1 MEQQLMITIF
11 TSLFTILATIIIQKL
26 LANTLS
32 GVGILLFKPFKKGD
46 KVTITFRGFEIAS
59 GHILHVGLVRTKIK
73 TYDRDVQIIS
83 NSLLDECVVIN
94 SDYKMGVNK
103 VERICVSVDSDLEAV
118 ESIINKSLIEAD
130 YTNNTSD
137 NTHIVVRYDA
147 EKICVQYNVR
157 TNTTDESFDA
167 CSNICKQIVKL
178 MNENPNIKL
187 I

>member
-1 MEQQLMITIF
+1 MEQQVMITMF
-11 TSLFTILATIIIQKL
+11 TSLFTILATIIVQKL
-26 LANTLS
+26 LSNTLS
-32 GVGILLFKPFKKGD
+32 GIGILLFKPFKKGD
-46 KVTITFRGFEIAS
+46 KVAITFRGFEIAS

-103 VERICVSVDSDLEAV
+103 VEQICVSVDSDLEAV
-118 ESIINKSLIEAD
+118 ESIISELLIKSE
-130 YTNNTSD
+130 YTNNTAD
-137 NTHIVVRYDA
+137 NTHIVVRYDI
-147 EKICVQYNVR
+147 EKIRVRYNVR

-167 CSNICKQIVKL
+167 CSNICKSIVNI
-178 MNENPNIKL
+178 MNNHSNIKL